1 MQLLTADD
9 DVENNKS
16 FGNFSLFGKA
26 KKCVIFKM
34 EDENYSDDEDSTQV
48 PCVNSTENTSSDI
61 SALRDSIKKKGS
73 NR

>member
-1 MQLLTADD
+1 
-9 DVENNKS
+9 VENNKS
-16 FGNFSLFGKA
+16 FGNFSLSYYYLGRQ

-34 EDENYSDDEDSTQV
+34 EDENYSAGSDDEDNTQV
-48 PCVNSTENTSSDI
+48 PSVNSTENTSSDI